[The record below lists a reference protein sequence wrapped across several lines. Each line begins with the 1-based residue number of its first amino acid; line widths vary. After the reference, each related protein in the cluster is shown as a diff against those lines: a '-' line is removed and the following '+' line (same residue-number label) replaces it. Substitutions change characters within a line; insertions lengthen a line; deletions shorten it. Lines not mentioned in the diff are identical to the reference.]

1 MKTNTITCSPTQQQ
15 MEYLNEFKTVSTGVH
30 PNLYVNK
37 CLKLTKKNRDARTHA
52 IEWQKKHLNM
62 WLTKNHKKTDI

>member
-52 IEWQKKHLNM
+52 RTQLSGKKN
-62 WLTKNHKKTDI
+62 I

>member
-52 IEWQKKHLNM
+52 RN
-62 WLTKNHKKTDI
+62 